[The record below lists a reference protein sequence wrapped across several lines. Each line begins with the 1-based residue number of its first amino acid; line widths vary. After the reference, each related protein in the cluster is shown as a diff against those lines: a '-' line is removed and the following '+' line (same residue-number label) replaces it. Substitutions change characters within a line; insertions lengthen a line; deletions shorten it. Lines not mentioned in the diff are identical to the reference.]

1 MASLVLGGYDA
12 SRFKPSEISFD
23 FGPDEDN
30 YLNIG
35 LQDITFTGSDGKS
48 SSLLSNPIAANID
61 STVTYLWLPN
71 DTCNAFIDA
80 YGLQFDGLHQLYT
93 INGSQHSLNLK
104 NNPQAT
110 FRLSNNLAVGGASV
124 SINFPYAAFDMNF
137 TNPDVASAEE
147 LQIFPLK
154 QASGSNQ
161 YTLGRAFLQEA
172 VLVVDFERQNFSLSQ
187 AINVPS
193 NTAAQ
198 IINIISPDD
207 VTSSGGGSST
217 SPAPSP
223 SSTVVSPVATSASS
237 SSSFPTGAIA
247 GIVIAVI
254 AIAAAILAFVCIR
267 RRRSKKRSPAVLDQN
282 EGGMA
287 VERPLVPELG
297 GTRSP
302 DDSYFPHSDSKT
314 TPAYHVSE
322 SEVPASE
329 MDSPQMRGLPFAA
342 MPQHIDHITN
352 LSELPANK
360 DPAAELHSG
369 PVSPTS
375 NSPPGGLAWASVSR
389 GSPIAEESSPT
400 AASAAE
406 GAWGTSN
413 FEPSS
418 PESARSV
425 PIKLVRGRA
434 RIVSPTHGSPSGSI
448 DNTGMS
454 ATIGSTGVHGL
465 GVHPYDELQRKASQ
479 RSSQSTLV
487 GGASG
492 RVSPENG
499 VGTNLTNPSAFASP
513 ELIPIQR
520 PSYQRHDSGPDT
532 VLLDMESP
540 SEIEGPR

>member
-1 MASLVLGGYDA
+1 
-12 SRFKPSEISFD
+12 
-23 FGPDEDN
+23 
-30 YLNIG
+30 
-35 LQDITFTGSDGKS
+35 
-48 SSLLSNPIAANID
+48 
-61 STVTYLWLPN
+61 
-71 DTCNAFIDA
+71 
-80 YGLQFDGLHQLYT
+80 
-93 INGSQHSLNLK
+93 
-104 NNPQAT
+104 
-110 FRLSNNLAVGGASV
+110 
-124 SINFPYAAFDMNF
+124 MNF
-137 TNPDVASAEE
+137 TNPDVASAEQ
-147 LQIFPLK
+147 LQIFPIK

-172 VLVVDFERQNFSLSQ
+172 VLVVDFERQNFSISQ
-187 AINVPS
+187 AINVPT

-207 VTSSGGGSST
+207 VTSSGGGTST

-223 SSTVVSPVATSASS
+223 SSTGVTPVETSAS

-254 AIAAAILAFVCIR
+254 AIAAAVLAFFCIR
-267 RRRSKKRSPAVLDQN
+267 RRRSKKRAPAVLDHN

-287 VERPLVPELG
+287 VKRPLVPELG
-297 GTRSP
+297 ETRSP
-302 DDSYFPHSDSKT
+302 EDSYFPHSDSKA

-352 LSELPANK
+352 VSELPANK

-375 NSPPGGLAWASVSR
+375 NSPPPGGFTWASASR

-400 AASAAE
+400 ATSAAE
-406 GAWGTSN
+406 GAWGTSYM
-413 FEPSS
+413 EPSS

-425 PIKLVRGRA
+425 PIKLVKGKAHIVSGSA
-434 RIVSPTHGSPSGSI
+434 RSPTHGSPSGSV

-454 ATIGSTGVHGL
+454 ATIGSTSVPGFGAYTLDEVHGK
-465 GVHPYDELQRKASQ
+465 PSQ

-492 RVSPENG
+492 RVSPETG

-520 PSYQRHDSGPDT
+520 PSMQRHDSGPDT